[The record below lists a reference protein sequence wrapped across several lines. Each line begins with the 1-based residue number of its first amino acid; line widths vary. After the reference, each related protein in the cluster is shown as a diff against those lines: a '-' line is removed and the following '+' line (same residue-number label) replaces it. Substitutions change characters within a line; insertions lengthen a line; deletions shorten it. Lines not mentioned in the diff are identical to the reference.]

1 MKPFSPAE
9 VRWARSLA
17 YDDYD
22 RLLVRRMARLLRRQ
36 QFTVARE
43 CFRQRH
49 ILRDLKIEPE
59 RYADRL
65 VDGVYF
71 ENGWLFR
78 EVAAAVYAAA

>member
-22 RLLVRRMARLLRRQ
+22 RLLVRRMARLLRRKHG
-36 QFTVARE
+36 TVQRE
-43 CFRQRH
+43 CRRQRH
-49 ILRDLKIEPE
+49 ILCVLKVEPE

-65 VDGVYF
+65 VDGVYY